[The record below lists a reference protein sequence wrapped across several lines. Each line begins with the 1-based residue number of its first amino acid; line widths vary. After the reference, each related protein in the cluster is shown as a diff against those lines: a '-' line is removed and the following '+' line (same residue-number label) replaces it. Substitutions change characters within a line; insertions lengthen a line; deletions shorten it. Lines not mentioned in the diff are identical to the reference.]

1 MCTESLNLQ
10 QNKATIMDKEKFLNA
25 YIEIE
30 TKTFVKADKHKILE
44 AFFKDNETDL
54 TKLTC
59 TVIIAIIDELQNKK
73 ITIRQPLYKHLIYPI
88 LSAQVAQNNIDA
100 IKTLLKLDEHLLRY
114 QAYSHDTTYTW
125 AMLLEQGLTIAPND
139 IELLKLSEQTTRNYL
154 NYTLHELPIGVLY
167 GQDGATIA
175 ECEELLEK
183 VIQYENLCNQLQLDE
198 KELIEN
204 YKFYYTAYKAYLAVY
219 PNYQNFEDYLN
230 KTYQQTR

>member
-1 MCTESLNLQ
+1 ME
-10 QNKATIMDKEKFLNA
+10 KEKFLNT

-30 TKTFVKADKHKILE
+30 TKTFVKADKNKKLE
-44 AFFKDNETDL
+44 AFFKENETDL

-59 TVIIAIIDELQNKK
+59 QDIVAIIDVLQSKN
-73 ITIRQPLYKHLIYPI
+73 IIIRQPLYKHLIYPI
-88 LSAQVAQNNIDA
+88 LLEQVAKNNLDA
-100 IKTLLKLDEHLLRY
+100 IKGLLKLDGQLTSY
-114 QAYSHDTTYTW
+114 QAYSHDIKYKW

-139 IELLKLSEQTTRNYL
+139 TDLLKLSEQTTRNYL
-154 NYTLHELPIGVLY
+154 NYTLHEIPIGVLY

-175 ECEELLEK
+175 ECDELLEK
-183 VIQYENLCNQLQLDE
+183 VSQYENLCNQLQLDE

-204 YKFYYTAYKAYLAVY
+204 YKFYYTAYKAYLTVY

>member
-1 MCTESLNLQ
+1 ME
-10 QNKATIMDKEKFLNA
+10 KEKFLNT

-30 TKTFVKADKHKILE
+30 TKTFVKADKNKKLE
-44 AFFKDNETDL
+44 AFFKENETDL

-59 TVIIAIIDELQNKK
+59 QDIVAIIDVLQSKN
-73 ITIRQPLYKHLIYPI
+73 IIIRQPLYKHLIYPI
-88 LSAQVAQNNIDA
+88 LLEQVAKNNLDA
-100 IKTLLKLDEHLLRY
+100 IKGLLKLDGQLTSY
-114 QAYSHDTTYTW
+114 QAYSHDIKYTW

-139 IELLKLSEQTTRNYL
+139 TDLLKLSEQTTRNYL
-154 NYTLHELPIGVLY
+154 NYTLHEIPIGVLY

-175 ECEELLEK
+175 ECDELLEK
-183 VIQYENLCNQLQLDE
+183 VSQYENLCNQLQLDE

-204 YKFYYTAYKAYLAVY
+204 YKLYYTAYKAYLTVY

>member
-1 MCTESLNLQ
+1 
-10 QNKATIMDKEKFLNA
+10 MDKEKFLNA

-30 TKTFVKADKHKILE
+30 TKTFVKVDKNKKLE
-44 AFFKDNETDL
+44 AFFKENETDL

-59 TVIIAIIDELQNKK
+59 QDIVTIIDVLQSKN

-88 LSAQVAQNNIDA
+88 LLAQVAQNNVDA
-100 IKTLLKLDEHLLRY
+100 IKGLLKLDEQLTSY
-114 QAYSHDTTYTW
+114 QAYSHDTKYTW
-125 AMLLEQGLTIAPND
+125 AMLLEKGLTIAPND
-139 IELLKLSEQTTRNYL
+139 SELLKLSEQTTRNYL

-167 GQDGATIA
+167 GQDGANIA
-175 ECEELLEK
+175 ECDELLEK
-183 VIQYENLCNQLQLDE
+183 VIQYEKLCNQLQLDE

-204 YKFYYTAYKAYLAVY
+204 CKFYYNAYKAYLAVY

>member
-1 MCTESLNLQ
+1 ME
-10 QNKATIMDKEKFLNA
+10 KEKFLNT

-30 TKTFVKADKHKILE
+30 TKTFVKADKNKKLE
-44 AFFKDNETDL
+44 AFFKENETDL

-59 TVIIAIIDELQNKK
+59 QDIVAIIDVLQSKN

-88 LSAQVAQNNIDA
+88 LSAQAAQNYIDA
-100 IKTLLKLDEHLLRY
+100 IKGLLKLDEQLLSY
-114 QAYSHDTTYTW
+114 QAYSHDNSYSW

-139 IELLKLSEQTTRNYL
+139 TELLKLSEQTTRNYL

-175 ECEELLEK
+175 ECDELLEK

-204 YKFYYTAYKAYLAVY
+204 YKFYYTAYKAYLTVY